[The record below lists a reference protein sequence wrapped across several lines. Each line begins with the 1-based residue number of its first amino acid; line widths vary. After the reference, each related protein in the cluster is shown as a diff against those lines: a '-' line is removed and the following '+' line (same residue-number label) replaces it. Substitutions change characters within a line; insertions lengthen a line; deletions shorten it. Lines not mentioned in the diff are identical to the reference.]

1 VIYAISR
8 NHDALPADP
17 SDVQTDTIPAGA
29 DTAAHPTTVQLA
41 VGGMTCAAC
50 VGRVERR
57 LGKLDGVLATV
68 NLATGRAT
76 VTHPPDVQVADLVA
90 AVERAGY
97 TARPVAP
104 DRPAHDP
111 DDRVPDLRRRLAVA
125 LLLFVPVA
133 DLSIALSLVPALRF
147 PGWELVVA
155 AAALPVVG
163 WAAWPFHRTALA
175 GLRHHTTTMD
185 TLVSL
190 GILAASAW
198 SLWTLATGAG
208 RSDEAAGWAAVL
220 HPSGPLYLEVAAG
233 VTTFQLAG
241 RYFEARARRAAG
253 GAVRALG
260 RLRPDEV
267 SVLRGR
273 AGAETEHR
281 VPVAHLR
288 AGDRFVVRPGER
300 IAADG
305 TVVVGA
311 AAVDTSAMTGEPVPV
326 EVAPGD
332 AVVGGT
338 IAVGGVLTVHAD
350 RVGERTRL
358 AGILRAVQDAQAGK
372 SAAQRLADRVSA
384 VFVPA
389 VLALAALTLAG
400 WLLAGTDAGTAVGRA
415 VAVLVIACPCA
426 LGLAT
431 PTAIMVATGRGAE
444 LGIFVTGFRALESV
458 HAADTVVLDKT
469 GTLTTGA
476 MRVTAVAAVAGT
488 TEDELLALAAAVES
502 ASEHPI
508 AAAVLDRAGTTPL
521 PALTGFRALPG
532 RGARATVGGREVVIG
547 RPDLF
552 DDLAPVTDRITGWAE
567 IGATVV
573 VVGVD
578 GAVAGALAVAD
589 TVRPSAADAVTQ
601 LRAMGLTPVLL
612 TGDTP
617 AAARHVAAIVGIDEV
632 HAGALPEE
640 KVELVR
646 GLREQGRTVAM
657 VGDGVNDAAA
667 LATADLG
674 IAIGSGTDVAVQ
686 AADLVLVRDDL
697 SVLPTAI
704 RLAGATIRTVRGNLC
719 WAFGYNLAAV
729 PLAVA
734 GLLNPLLAGAAMA
747 LSSLLVVSHSLR
759 LRSAG

>member
-1 VIYAISR
+1 VE
-8 NHDALPADP
+8 
-17 SDVQTDTIPAGA
+17 
-29 DTAAHPTTVQLA
+29 TATVELA

-76 VTHPPDVQVADLVA
+76 VTHPASTPVGELVG
-90 AVERAGY
+90 AVERAGF
-97 TARPVAP
+97 TARPVTGDAP
-104 DRPAHDP
+104 PAPPHGDV
-111 DDRVPDLRRRLAVA
+111 RDLRRRLTVA

-147 PGWELVVA
+147 PGWQLVVTVL
-155 AAALPVVG
+155 ALPVVG
-163 WAAWPFHRTALA
+163 WAAWPFHRAALA
-175 GLRHHTTTMD
+175 GLRHGTTTMD

-190 GILAASAW
+190 GIATASAW
-198 SLWTLATGAG
+198 SLWTLASTGGQAPEV
-208 RSDEAAGWAAVL
+208 SGWAAVL
-220 HPSGPLYLEVAAG
+220 HPDGPLYLEVAAG

-253 GAVRALG
+253 GAIRALG
-260 RLRPDEV
+260 ALRPAEV
-267 SVLRGR
+267 AVLRGP
-273 AGAETEHR
+273 AGRETEHR

-305 TVVVGA
+305 TVVDGA

-326 EVAPGD
+326 EAGPGD

-338 IAVGGVLTVHAD
+338 IAVGGTLTVRAD

-358 AGILRAVQDAQAGK
+358 AGMLRAVQEAQAGK
-372 SAAQRLADRVSA
+372 SSVQRLVDRVSA

-389 VLALAALTLAG
+389 VLGLAALTLAG
-400 WLLAGTDAGTAVGRA
+400 WLLAGAGTGDAVVRA

-444 LGIFVTGFRALESV
+444 LGIFVTGFRALEAV

-469 GTLTTGA
+469 GTLTTGE
-476 MRVTAVAAVAGT
+476 MRVVGVVAAPGVD
-488 TEDELLALAAAVES
+488 EDELITLAAAVER
-502 ASEHPI
+502 ASEHPV
-508 AAAVLDRAGTTPL
+508 AKAVVARAGDRAL
-521 PALTGFRALPG
+521 PAVTGFRALPG
-532 RGARATVGGREVVIG
+532 RGAHGTVEGREVVVG
-547 RPDLF
+547 RPDLVG
-552 DDLAPVTDRITGWAE
+552 DPGPVADRMAGWAAT
-567 IGATVV
+567 GATVV
-573 VVGVD
+573 LVAVD
-578 GAVAGALAVAD
+578 GAVSGALAVAD
-589 TVRPSAADAVTQ
+589 TVRPSAAAAVAQ

-612 TGDTP
+612 TGDAP
-617 AAARHVAAIVGIDEV
+617 AAARHVAAAVGIDEV
-632 HAGALPEE
+632 HAGALPEQ
-640 KVELVR
+640 KVQLVR
-646 GLREQGRTVAM
+646 ELRAGGRTVAM
-657 VGDGVNDAAA
+657 VGDGINDAAA

-674 IAIGSGTDVAVQ
+674 VAVGSGTDVAVES
-686 AADLVLVRDDL
+686 ADLVLVRDDL
-697 SVLPTAI
+697 TVLPAAV
-704 RLAGATIRTVRGNLC
+704 RLAGATIRTIRGNLV
-719 WAFGYNLAAV
+719 WAFAYNLAAV

-759 LRSAG
+759 LRRAG

>member
-1 VIYAISR
+1 MS
-8 NHDALPADP
+8 
-17 SDVQTDTIPAGA
+17 TETIPADGA
-29 DTAAHPTTVQLA
+29 AGPTTVALA

-57 LGKLDGVLATV
+57 LGKLDGVFATV

-76 VTHPPDVQVADLVA
+76 VTHPPDVPVADLVT

-97 TARPVAP
+97 TAQPILPDAP
-104 DRPAHDP
+104 EPDP
-111 DDRVPDLRRRLAVA
+111 DDRVPDLRRRMAVA

-133 DLSIALSLVPALRF
+133 DLSIALSLVPGLRF
-147 PGWELVVA
+147 PGWEMAIA
-155 AAALPVVG
+155 ALALPVVG

-175 GLRHHTTTMD
+175 GLRHGSTTMD

-190 GILAASAW
+190 GILTASAW
-198 SLWTLATGAG
+198 SLWALAAGAG
-208 RSDEAAGWAAVL
+208 RPDETAGWAAVL

-260 RLRPDEV
+260 RLRPDQV
-267 SVLRGR
+267 HVLRGR
-273 AGAETEHR
+273 ADAEAEHR

-305 TVVVGA
+305 EVVDGR
-311 AAVDTSAMTGEPVPV
+311 AAVDTSTMTGEPVPV
-326 EVAPGD
+326 EAGPGD
-332 AVVGGT
+332 RVVGGT
-338 IAVGGVLTVHAD
+338 IALGGVLTVRAD
-350 RVGERTRL
+350 RVGEQTRL
-358 AGILRAVQDAQAGK
+358 AGMVRAVRDAQAGK
-372 SAAQRLADRVSA
+372 SAAQRLVDRVSA

-389 VLALAALTLAG
+389 VLALAVLTLVG
-400 WLLAGTDAGTAVGRA
+400 WLLAGADAGTAVGRA

-444 LGIFVTGFRALESV
+444 LGIFVTGFRALEAV

-476 MRVTAVAAVAGT
+476 MRVTAVCAVAGS
-488 TEDELLALAAAVES
+488 TEEEVLALAAAVER
-502 ASEHPI
+502 ASEHPV
-508 AAAVLDRAGTTPL
+508 AAAVLDRAGKIPL
-521 PALTGFRALPG
+521 PAVTGFRALPG
-532 RGARATVGGREVVIG
+532 RGARAVVDGREVVIG

-552 DDLAPVTDRITGWAE
+552 DDVAAVADRIAGWAE
-567 IGATVV
+567 TGATAV

-589 TVRPSAADAVTQ
+589 TVRPSAADAVAQ

-612 TGDTP
+612 TGDAP

-632 HAGALPEE
+632 HAGALPGE
-640 KVELVR
+640 KVEFVR
-646 GLREQGRTVAM
+646 GLRERGRTVAM

-667 LATADLG
+667 LATSDLG

-697 SVLPTAI
+697 TVLPTAVRI
-704 RLAGATIRTVRGNLC
+704 AGATIRTVRGNLA
-719 WAFGYNLAAV
+719 WAFGYNVVGV

-734 GLLNPLLAGAAMA
+734 GLLNPLVASAAMA